1 MCEYSIQL
9 PSIIYLF
16 IKNSIMNSNVKVVAN
31 ATTGAVV
38 NVSENN
44 PEYGYIRLEQTKA
57 IVDDNGF
64 LKPRTISTL
73 LQGTVE
79 DLQGLSFFAGQEV
92 DGKIQIKESLE
103 PFSQKAPDRDLKKAG
118 ETGIVCTQAGSPIY
132 RKTVYDMSGS
142 KKDVFVQH
150 DNVAELRAAY
160 DAQKTSGAMKP
171 NEDFSI
177 GG

>member
-1 MCEYSIQL
+1 
-9 PSIIYLF
+9 
-16 IKNSIMNSNVKVVAN
+16 MNSNVKVVAN

-64 LKPRTISTL
+64 LKPRTVSTL
-73 LQGTVE
+73 LQGSVS
-79 DLQGLSFFAGQEV
+79 DLQGLGFFSGQEV

-103 PFSQKAPDRDLKKAG
+103 PFSTKSPERDLKKAG
-118 ETGIVCTQAGSPIY
+118 ETGIICTQAGAPIY

-142 KKDVFVQH
+142 KKDTFVQH

-160 DAQKTSGAMKP
+160 DAQKASGAMKA

>member
-1 MCEYSIQL
+1 
-9 PSIIYLF
+9 
-16 IKNSIMNSNVKVVAN
+16 MNSKVKVVAN

-64 LKPRTISTL
+64 LKPRTISAL

-79 DLQGLSFFAGQEV
+79 DLQSLSFFAGQEV
-92 DGKIQIKESLE
+92 EGKIQIKESLQ
-103 PFSQKAPDRDLKKAG
+103 PFNEKNPERDLKKAG
-118 ETGIVCTQAGSPIY
+118 ETGIVCTQGGSPIY

-142 KKDVFVQH
+142 KKDVFEQH
-150 DNVAELRAAY
+150 DNVEELRAAY
-160 DAQKTSGAMKP
+160 EAQKASGAMKP
-171 NEDFSI
+171 NADFSI